1 MKTSQRRKHCPEDL
15 YSSVKDSLKKA
26 GDNGVQAKEGSYG
39 LHEVE
44 GQELKLSVLI
54 RCPED
59 FVFYLIGN
67 EEPPY

>member
-1 MKTSQRRKHCPEDL
+1 MACKQR
-15 YSSVKDSLKKA
+15 
-26 GDNGVQAKEGSYG
+26 KEAYG